1 MNMPWLLENKHLN
14 PNLKNDVRW
23 DVEKRASVDMGE
35 RARSFTLAYPV
46 LMLCFFLGSEDVRQ
60 NSSTLLP
67 LALVLVAIS
76 TLRAH
81 AAGRLQHSEIKDFT
95 ALRKQYAIYSI
106 TTSILLGIF
115 TATMLV
121 IFDFAGTGLMMMVAT
136 IGISGGA
143 VATMN
148 QYPRVWLLFS
158 LAIWV
163 PVGLLCLFFA
173 ITHDDSKA
181 FLLVGLIAFFCLF
194 MIRLGNRVS
203 REYWKG
209 LTSLVE
215 LERNAVELNK
225 AMALLEEKENEVR
238 QHRDHLQEEVDI
250 QTADL
255 REAKEIAEKANQA
268 KSEFLANMSHELRTP
283 MHAILSFSSMG
294 LDKNERPDIED
305 AQLYFKRIKQS
316 GDRLLLLLN
325 DLLDLAKLEAGHME
339 IEVKHGDVREVVDS
353 CLAENEARLLEAKL
367 EVNVDVKPEVEQLKV
382 CFDAVRLAQVITN
395 LLSNAIKFSPR
406 HAVIDIEIST
416 DDMVLHADQP
426 CSALCFSISDQGV
439 GVPEAER
446 DNIFD
451 KFIQSSKTKTG
462 AGGTGLGLAIS
473 KEIILGHQGEI
484 WVEAASGG
492 GAKFVFAIPACD
504 DEC

>member
-1 MNMPWLLENKHLN
+1 MSWLFENKHLN
-14 PNLKNDVRW
+14 PNLESDVRW

-46 LMLCFFLGSEDVRQ
+46 LMLCFFLGSELVRE
-60 NSSTLLP
+60 NSSILLP
-67 LALVLVAIS
+67 LALLLVVIS
-76 TLRAH
+76 TLRGY
-81 AAGRLQHSEIKDFT
+81 AAGRLQNLKVKDFT
-95 ALRKQYAIYSI
+95 ELRKQYAMYSI
-106 TTSILLGIF
+106 MTSILLGIF

-158 LAIWV
+158 QAIWV
-163 PVGLLCLFFA
+163 PVGLLCLFFGVA
-173 ITHDDSKA
+173 NGDSKA
-181 FLLVGLIAFFCLF
+181 LLLVGLIAFFCLF

-238 QHRDHLQEEVDI
+238 QHRDHLQEEVDL

-283 MHAILSFSSMG
+283 LHAILSFSSMG
-294 LDKNERPDIED
+294 LDKSDRPDIED
-305 AQLYFKRIKQS
+305 TQLYFKRIKQS

-339 IEVKHGDVREVVDS
+339 IEAKYGDIREVVKN
-353 CLAENEARLLEAKL
+353 CLAENEARLLETEL
-367 EVNVDVKPEVEQLKV
+367 EVNVDVEPSVEQLKV
-382 CFDAVRLAQVITN
+382 CFDSARLAQVITN

-406 HAVIDIEIST
+406 HSVIGIQLFTGDIE
-416 DDMVLHADQP
+416 LHDNKH
-426 CSALCFSISDQGV
+426 CSALCFSISDHGV

-446 DNIFD
+446 ENIFD

-473 KEIILGHQGEI
+473 KEIILGHQGKI
-484 WVEAASGG
+484 WVETAASG
-492 GAKFVFAIPACD
+492 GAKFVFVIPACD